1 MKYAGKIQFFVNIIF
16 TFTAGFLFFSCGLE
30 EVFVIDPPKIKHN
43 SNAVFSSTEANT
55 WYFDF
60 STNEQ
65 NQVDE
70 FIGTEIY
77 YKIYNNSGDLTS
89 ERDSINSVNYE
100 ANGSAAANAMIERY
114 RYQTLGRSAGSG
126 SVFVPAVGTNRRV
139 TIRLKDYEHAFTNG
153 GAGDATLPYIDT
165 ACISVGGVY
174 ETLLGG
180 GYVVPV
186 RLGKIK
192 SFDFFDDKSIRQ
204 NSANSRNEALLPKE
218 SDSDYKYSSSSEVDS
233 DKYYVQM
240 FAVGVAW
247 NSSEASRTYSL
258 VLDLGS
264 VPIIKGE

>member
-1 MKYAGKIQFFVNIIF
+1 MKYAGKIQFFINIIF
-16 TFTAGFLFFSCGLE
+16 TFIAGFLFFSCGLE
-30 EVFVIDPPKIKHN
+30 EVFVINPPVSKFHDPL
-43 SNAVFSSTEANT
+43 FSSSDSTQ
-55 WYFDF
+55 WYFSF

-77 YKIYNNSGDLTS
+77 YKIYNNSSDLTS
-89 ERDSINSVNYE
+89 ERNYINSVNYE
-100 ANGSAAANAMIERY
+100 ANGSASATAMIERY
-114 RYQTLGRSAGSG
+114 RYQTLGRSFE
-126 SVFVPAVGTNRRV
+126 SVFAPSVGSNRRV
-139 TIRLKDYEHAFTNG
+139 TIRLKDYEPSFKNG
-153 GAGDATLPYIDT
+153 GAGNSDSPYSDT
-165 ACISVGGVY
+165 ACISINGVY
-174 ETLLGG
+174 ENAIPRRFETQ
-180 GYVVPV
+180 
-186 RLGKIK
+186 K

>member
-16 TFTAGFLFFSCGLE
+16 TFIAGFFFFSCGLE
-30 EVFVIDPPKIKHN
+30 EVFVIDPPVTN
-43 SNAVFSSTEANT
+43 YNTNALFSSSNSID

-60 STNEQ
+60 STREQ
-65 NQVDE
+65 GQVEE

-77 YKIYNNSGDLTS
+77 YKIYNNSSDLTS
-89 ERDSINSVNYE
+89 ERNYINSVNYE
-100 ANGSAAANAMIERY
+100 ANGSLAAKTMIESY
-114 RYQTLGRSAGSG
+114 SYQTLGRSAGG
-126 SVFVPAVGTNRRV
+126 GIVFVPAAGTNRRV
-139 TIRLKDYEHAFTNG
+139 TIRLKDYEPAFSNG
-153 GAGDATLPYIDT
+153 ASGNLTSPYLTT
-165 ACISVGGVY
+165 ACISINGAY
-174 ETLLGG
+174 ENAI
-180 GYVVPV
+180 PM
-186 RLGKIK
+186 RLGTTK